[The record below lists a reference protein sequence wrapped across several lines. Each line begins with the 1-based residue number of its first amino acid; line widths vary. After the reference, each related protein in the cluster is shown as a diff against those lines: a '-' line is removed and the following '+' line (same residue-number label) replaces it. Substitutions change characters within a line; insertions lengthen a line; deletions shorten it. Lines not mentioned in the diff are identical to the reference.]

1 VAGEPED
8 MENAK
13 PEDSPTS
20 LTSILK
26 DVTSSIVILVG
37 ALVVGWIER
46 LFEGTGPPGL
56 VMVTLRVMELIL
68 LVSFLANLVTVIV
81 KFLLR
86 ASELLIVVRQ
96 LGMLPLLKMS
106 WPSLGS
112 LSRAFKTGLVAS
124 VLVTLLLLASVPLAR
139 LPSIVLIGLTVVL
152 VVYLIIATIQNR
164 SDLLDKGLGFAIGGA
179 IVICVL
185 LIVAV
190 IIRQLGGGENLQK
203 LLEEL
208 VGTT

>member
-1 VAGEPED
+1 MAGEPDD

-13 PEDSPTS
+13 PTEDSPTS

-26 DVTSSIVILVG
+26 DVATSIVLLVG

-46 LFEGTGPPGL
+46 LFEPPGL

-68 LVSFLANLVTVIV
+68 LISFLANLLTAITR
-81 KFLLR
+81 FLLK
-86 ASELLIVVRQ
+86 ASEVLIVVRQ
-96 LGMLPLLKMS
+96 LGMPSLLKMS

-112 LSRAFKTGLVAS
+112 LSRAFRTGLVAS

-139 LPSIVLIGLTVVL
+139 LPSIVLIGLTIAL
-152 VVYLIIATIQNR
+152 VVYVVLATIQNR

-179 IVICVL
+179 IVICL
-185 LIVAV
+185 FLILAV
-190 IIRQLGGGENLQK
+190 IVRQLGGGESLQEF
-203 LLEEL
+203 LEEL
-208 VGTT
+208 LGTT